1 MDGYE
6 GKWRG
11 CIESDWIELSGS
23 QTLLTYNYL
32 FLS

>member
-11 CIESDWIELSGS
+11 CIELKRMDRMKWK
-23 QTLLTYNYL
+23 QDPNDV
-32 FLS
+32 